1 MERKQTMEHTS
12 LLVLSLLQGQDLYG
26 YQMIT
31 ELERRSDHT
40 FQMKEGTLYP
50 VLKKLENGGYVTA
63 YQAEGQR
70 PHPEI
75 LPPHRPGP
83 EGAGAGEGPVGKL
96 RPRGSTPSSPSS
108 RDEPGSGEVPGL
120 RGRPCAPSSPTP
132 PGGKAAVRQ
141 ELMDHLT
148 DHTQALLDAGCP
160 RKLLFTKNFIYFGRS
175 RFLLSAIFF
184 HHHFYASS
192 FL

>member
-50 VLKKLENGGYVTA
+50 VLKKLENRGYVTA

-120 RGRPCAPSSPTP
+120 RGGRVRLPLPRHPAGEPPSARSSWTTSPTIP
-132 PGGKAAVRQ
+132 RPFWTPAV
-141 ELMDHLT
+141 
-148 DHTQALLDAGCP
+148 P

>member
-50 VLKKLENGGYVTA
+50 VLKKAGERGGYVTA
-63 YQAEGQR
+63 YQAEANGR
-70 PHPEI
+70 TRKYYR
-75 LPPHRPGP
+75 LTDRGRK
-83 EGAGAGEGPVGKL
+83 GAGAGEGPVGKVT
-96 RPRGSTPSSPSS
+96 PTGSTPSSPSS

-120 RGRPCAPSSPTP
+120 RGGRVRPSSPTP

-160 RKLLFTKNFIYFGRS
+160 PEAAETRALPPWGRP
-175 RFLLSAIFF
+175 RRWARP
-184 HHHFYASS
+184 
-192 FL
+192 